1 MDWGIAPAFVVEST
15 GGVKVIEE
23 GRVSF
28 PVGAQR
34 NVDKCSNV

>member
-15 GGVKVIEE
+15 GDVKVIEE

-28 PVGAQR
+28 PMGGAEE
-34 NVDKCSNV
+34 C